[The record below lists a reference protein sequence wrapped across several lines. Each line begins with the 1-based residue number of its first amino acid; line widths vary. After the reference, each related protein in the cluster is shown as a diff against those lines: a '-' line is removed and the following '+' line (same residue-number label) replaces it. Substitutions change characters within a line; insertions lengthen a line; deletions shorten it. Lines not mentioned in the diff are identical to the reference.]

1 MDNVGFFQKL
11 RYKFDN
17 LMSKGTGI
25 LLLSLA
31 IATAGMIALISLIVW
46 FTQSGPTSSFPELL
60 WMGLMRAIDSGTV
73 SGDTGSVFYVF
84 LMFVTTLGGIF
95 ILSILIGI
103 LTTGIEA
110 KLDSLRKG
118 RSRVI
123 EKDQTIILGWSEQI
137 FTIIEELIE
146 ANSNRKH
153 ACIVIMGNQDKSEMD
168 DEIRERITDTKT
180 TRIVTRQGNPI
191 DIDDLEI
198 VSLNTSRSII
208 IIPEDDTKVIKT
220 ILAITNNPKRRSE
233 PYNIVTVLRDP
244 QNIQIAQIA
253 GSNQAEIILSDM
265 LISRIIAQT
274 CRQPGLS
281 TVYTELLDF
290 DGDEIYFSDCPE
302 AIGKTFSEA
311 LFLFEKS
318 TVIGI
323 QSQGKTYL
331 NPPMKTVLQDGDQ
344 IIAISE
350 DDDTIVI
357 RPDRTVTFDAGA
369 IVQSVSAE
377 PDRPEK
383 TLILGWNENAPLII
397 HEIDNYVPGDS
408 LLTVVSDCIGK
419 EAFEAT
425 IGLLKNQKT
434 EMLQGDPKD
443 RSILDELM
451 VRNYDH
457 VILLCNTC
465 DDSSPQDVQESDA
478 NTLVV
483 LLQLR
488 DISEKLGTRFSVV
501 SEMMDFRNK
510 KLAEVTKVNDFIVSE
525 KLVSLMLTQIS
536 ENKMLSTVFDDLFD
550 ADGSELYIKNA
561 TKYVVA
567 NKPVNFY
574 TLVEAARRKNEV
586 VIGYIIAAEQLDAQK
601 NYGIYINPEKSLS
614 VTLTDQDGLIVIAE
628 D

>member
-1 MDNVGFFQKL
+1 MDEVGFLEKL

-31 IATAGMIALISLIVW
+31 SATAIMIAVISLIVW
-46 FTQSGPTSSFPELL
+46 ITQSGPTSSFSELL

-73 SGDTGSVFYVF
+73 SGDTGSAGYIF

-103 LTTGIEA
+103 LTTGIES

-123 EKDQTIILGWSEQI
+123 EKNQTIILGWSEQI

-146 ANSNRKH
+146 ANSNSKH
-153 ACIVIMGNQDKSEMD
+153 ACIVIMGNHDKSEMD
-168 DEIRERITDTKT
+168 DAIRERITDMKT

-208 IIPEDDTKVIKT
+208 IIPEDDTRVIKT
-220 ILAITNNPKRRSE
+220 ILAITNNPNKRSE

-244 QNIQIAQIA
+244 ENVQVAQIA
-253 GSNQAEIILSDM
+253 GNNQAEIILSDT

-290 DGDEIYFSDCPE
+290 GGDEIYFSDCPE
-302 AIGKTFSEA
+302 SIGKSFGEV

-331 NPPMKTVLQDGDQ
+331 NPPMDTVLQSGDQ

-350 DDDTIVI
+350 DDDTII
-357 RPDRTVTFDAGA
+357 AKPDQQYHIDPAA
-369 IVQSVSAE
+369 ILDTTKTE
-377 PDRPEK
+377 LDRPEK
-383 TLILGWNENAPLII
+383 TLILGWNDNAHLII
-397 HEIDNYVPGDS
+397 REIDNYVPQS
-408 LLTVVSDCIGK
+408 SILTVVSDCVEDEDFQAALSQVVNQKI
-419 EAFEAT
+419 E
-425 IGLLKNQKT
+425 LLK
-434 EMLQGDPKD
+434 GDPKD
-443 RSILDELM
+443 RSILDDLM
-451 VRNYDH
+451 VKNYDH
-457 VILLCNTC
+457 VIILSNNSEL
-465 DDSSPQDVQESDA
+465 DVQESDA

-488 DISEKLGTRFSVV
+488 DISEKLNCRFSVV

-525 KLVSLMLTQIS
+525 KLISLMLTQVS
-536 ENKMLSTVFDDLFD
+536 ENKMINTVFEDLFD
-550 ADGSELYIKNA
+550 ADGSELYIKKA
-561 TKYVVA
+561 SKYV
-567 NKPVNFY
+567 KPGLEVNYY
-574 TLVEAARRKNEV
+574 TLVEAAKRKNEI
-586 VIGYIIAAEQLDAQK
+586 VIGYVIAAEQKDAQK
-601 NYGIYINPEKSLS
+601 DYGIYINPAKSTVVSLGEK
-614 VTLTDQDGLIVIAE
+614 DGLIVIAE

>member
-1 MDNVGFFQKL
+1 MDEVGFLEKL

-31 IATAGMIALISLIVW
+31 SATAIMIAVISLIVW
-46 FTQSGPTSSFPELL
+46 ITQSGPTSSFTELL

-73 SGDTGSVFYVF
+73 SGDTGSAGYIF

-103 LTTGIEA
+103 LTTGIES

-123 EKDQTIILGWSEQI
+123 EKNQTIILGWSEQI
-137 FTIIEELIE
+137 FTIIEELIK
-146 ANSNRKH
+146 ANSNSKH
-153 ACIVIMGNQDKSEMD
+153 ACIVIMGNHDKSEMD
-168 DEIRERITDTKT
+168 DAIRERITDMKT

-208 IIPEDDTKVIKT
+208 IIPEDDTRVIKT
-220 ILAITNNPKRRSE
+220 ILAITNNPNKRSE

-244 QNIQIAQIA
+244 ENVQVAQIA
-253 GSNQAEIILSDM
+253 GNNQAEIILSDT

-290 DGDEIYFSDCPE
+290 GGDEIYFSDCPE
-302 AIGKTFSEA
+302 SIGKSFGEV

-331 NPPMKTVLQDGDQ
+331 NPPMDTVLQSGDQ

-350 DDDTIVI
+350 DDDTII
-357 RPDRTVTFDAGA
+357 AKPDQQYHIDPAA
-369 IVQSVSAE
+369 ILDTTKTE
-377 PDRPEK
+377 LDRPEK
-383 TLILGWNENAPLII
+383 TLILGWNDNAHLII
-397 HEIDNYVPGDS
+397 REIDNYVPQS
-408 LLTVVSDCIGK
+408 SILTVVSDCVEDEDFQAALSQVVNQKI
-419 EAFEAT
+419 E
-425 IGLLKNQKT
+425 LLK
-434 EMLQGDPKD
+434 GDPKD

-451 VRNYDH
+451 VKNYDH
-457 VILLCNTC
+457 VIILSNNSEL
-465 DDSSPQDVQESDA
+465 DVQESDA

-488 DISEKLGTRFSVV
+488 DISEKLNCRFSVV

-525 KLVSLMLTQIS
+525 KLISLMLTQVS
-536 ENKMLSTVFDDLFD
+536 ENKMINTVFEDLFD
-550 ADGSELYIKNA
+550 ADGSELYIKKA
-561 TKYVVA
+561 SKYV
-567 NKPVNFY
+567 KPGLEVKYY
-574 TLVEAARRKNEV
+574 TLVEAAKRKNEI
-586 VIGYIIAAEQLDAQK
+586 VIGYVIAAEQKDAQK
-601 NYGIYINPEKSLS
+601 DYGIYINPAKSTVVSLGEK
-614 VTLTDQDGLIVIAE
+614 DGLIVIAE

>member
-1 MDNVGFFQKL
+1 MDEVGFLEKI

-31 IATAGMIALISLIVW
+31 SATAIMIAVISLIVW
-46 FTQSGPTSSFPELL
+46 ITQSGPTSSFTELL

-73 SGDTGSVFYVF
+73 SGDTGSIGYIF

-153 ACIVIMGNQDKSEMD
+153 ACIVIMGNHDKSEMD
-168 DEIRERITDTKT
+168 DAIRERITDMKT

-208 IIPEDDTKVIKT
+208 IIPEDDTRVIKT
-220 ILAITNNPKRRSE
+220 ILAITNNPNKRSE

-244 QNIQIAQIA
+244 ENVQVAHIA
-253 GSNQAEIILSDM
+253 GNSQAEIILSDT

-290 DGDEIYFSDCPE
+290 GGDEIYFSDCPE
-302 AIGKTFSEA
+302 AIGKTFGEV
-311 LFLFEKS
+311 LFWFEKS

-331 NPPMKTVLQDGDQ
+331 NPSMETILQPGDR

-350 DDDTIVI
+350 DDDTIVVKT
-357 RPDRTVTFDAGA
+357 DRQDRIDTEVILQA
-369 IVQSVSAE
+369 AE
-377 PDRPEK
+377 TELDSPEK
-383 TLILGWNENAPLII
+383 TLILGWNDNAHLII
-397 HEIDNYVPGDS
+397 HEIDNYVPQES
-408 LLTVVSDCIGK
+408 ILTVVSDCVEDEDFQMALSQVANQKI
-419 EAFEAT
+419 E
-425 IGLLKNQKT
+425 LLK
-434 EMLQGDPKD
+434 GDPKD
-443 RSILDELM
+443 RSILDKLM
-451 VRNYDH
+451 VKNYDH
-457 VILLCNTC
+457 VIILSNNSAL
-465 DDSSPQDVQESDA
+465 DVQESDA

-488 DISEKLGTRFSVV
+488 DISEKLNCRFSVV

-525 KLVSLMLTQIS
+525 KLISLMLTQVS
-536 ENKMLSTVFDDLFD
+536 ENKMINTVFEDLFD
-550 ADGSELYIKNA
+550 ADGSELYIKKA
-561 TKYVVA
+561 SRYI
-567 NKPVNFY
+567 KPGSTVNYY
-574 TLVEAARRKNEV
+574 TLVEAAKRRGEI
-586 VIGYIIAAEQLDAQK
+586 VIGYVIAAEQKDAQK
-601 NYGIYINPEKSLS
+601 DYGIYINPVKSTLVSLGEK
-614 VTLTDQDGLIVIAE
+614 DGLIVIAE

>member
-1 MDNVGFFQKL
+1 MEKVGFLEKL
-11 RYKFDN
+11 RYRFDN

-31 IATAGMIALISLIVW
+31 SATAIMIAVISLIVW
-46 FTQSGPTSSFPELL
+46 ITKSGPTASFTELL

-73 SGDTGSVFYVF
+73 SGDTGSVGYIF

-103 LTTGIEA
+103 LTTGIES

-146 ANSNRKH
+146 ANSSRKH
-153 ACIVIMGNQDKSEMD
+153 ACIVIMGNHDKSEMD
-168 DEIRERITDTKT
+168 DAIRERISDMKT

-191 DIDDLEI
+191 DIDDLTI

-208 IIPEDDTKVIKT
+208 ILPEDDTRVIKT
-220 ILAITNNPKRRSE
+220 ILAITNNPNKRSE
-233 PYNIVTVLRDP
+233 PYNIVTVLKNP
-244 QNIQIAQIA
+244 ENIQLARIA
-253 GSNQAEIILSDM
+253 GNNQAEIILSDT

-290 DGDEIYFSDCPE
+290 DGDEIYFCDCHQ
-302 AIGKTFSEA
+302 AIGKTFGEV
-311 LFLFEKS
+311 LFMFEKS

-323 QSQGKTYL
+323 ESHGKTYL
-331 NPPMKTVLQDGDQ
+331 NPPMDTVLQAGDVV
-344 IIAISE
+344 IAISE
-350 DDDTIVI
+350 DDDTIVAETDHQYSI
-357 RPDRTVTFDAGA
+357 DAGA
-369 IVQSVSAE
+369 IIQTLVTT

-383 TLILGWNENAPLII
+383 TLILGWNDNAHLII
-397 HEIDNYVPGDS
+397 QEIDNYVAQES
-408 LLTVVSDCIGK
+408 ILTVVSDCVEEEDFQTALSQVINQRI
-419 EAFEAT
+419 E
-425 IGLLKNQKT
+425 LLK
-434 EMLQGDPKD
+434 GDPKD
-443 RSILDELM
+443 RRILDELM
-451 VRNYDH
+451 VKNYDH
-457 VILLCNTC
+457 VIILSNNSEL
-465 DDSSPQDVQESDA
+465 DVQESDA

-488 DISEKLGTRFSVV
+488 DISERLNCRFSVV

-525 KLVSLMLTQIS
+525 KLISLMLTQVS
-536 ENKMLSTVFDDLFD
+536 ENKMINMVFEDLFD
-550 ADGSELYIKNA
+550 AAGSELYIKKA
-561 TKYVVA
+561 AKYIITGTA
-567 NKPVNFY
+567 VNYY
-574 TLVEAARRKNEV
+574 TLVEAAKRKNEI
-586 VIGYIIAAEQLDAQK
+586 VIGYVIAEEQKDAQK
-601 NYGIYINPEKSLS
+601 NYGIYINPAKSTVVSLA
-614 VTLTDQDGLIVIAE
+614 DQDSVIVIAE

>member
-1 MDNVGFFQKL
+1 MDEVGFLEKL

-31 IATAGMIALISLIVW
+31 SATAIMIAVISLIVW
-46 FTQSGPTSSFPELL
+46 ITQSGPTSSFTELL

-73 SGDTGSVFYVF
+73 SGDTGSAGYIF

-123 EKDQTIILGWSEQI
+123 ERDQTIILGWSEQI

-153 ACIVIMGNQDKSEMD
+153 ACIVVMGNHDKSEMD
-168 DEIRERITDTKT
+168 DAIRERITDLKT

-208 IIPEDDTKVIKT
+208 IMPEDDTRVIKT
-220 ILAITNNPKRRSE
+220 ILAITNNPNKRNE

-244 QNIQIAQIA
+244 ENVQVAQIA
-253 GSNQAEIILSDM
+253 GNNQAEIILSDT

-290 DGDEIYFSDCPE
+290 GGDEIYFSNCE
-302 AIGKTFSEA
+302 ETIGKAFGET
-311 LFLFEKS
+311 LFMFEKS

-331 NPPMKTVLQDGDQ
+331 NPPMDTVLKPGDQ

-350 DDDTIVI
+350 DDDTIKVSLEQQYSI
-357 RPDRTVTFDAGA
+357 ETDA
-369 IVQSVSAE
+369 ILQNPSFE
-377 PDRPEK
+377 PDSPEK
-383 TLILGWNENAPLII
+383 TLILGWNDNAHLII
-397 HEIDNYVPGDS
+397 QEIDNYVPQGS
-408 LLTVVSDCIGK
+408 ILTVVSDCVETEDFQMALSRVVNQNI
-419 EAFEAT
+419 E
-425 IGLLKNQKT
+425 LLK
-434 EMLQGDPKD
+434 GDPKD
-443 RSILDELM
+443 RGILDELM
-451 VRNYDH
+451 VKNYDH
-457 VILLCNTC
+457 VIILSNNSKL
-465 DDSSPQDVQESDA
+465 DVQESDA

-488 DISEKLGTRFSVV
+488 DISEKMNCRFSVV
-501 SEMMDFRNK
+501 SEMLDFRNK
-510 KLAEVTKVNDFIVSE
+510 KLAEVTRVNDFIVSE
-525 KLVSLMLTQIS
+525 KLISLMLTQVS
-536 ENKMLSTVFDDLFD
+536 ENRMINTVFEDLFD
-550 ADGSELYIKNA
+550 ADGSELYIKKA
-561 TKYVVA
+561 SKYLQPGKTVH
-567 NKPVNFY
+567 Y
-574 TLVEAARRKNEV
+574 YSLVEAAKRKNEI
-586 VIGYIIAAEQLDAQK
+586 VIGYVIAEEQKDAKK
-601 NYGIYINPEKSLS
+601 NYGIYINPSKSTMVSLGEK
-614 VTLTDQDGLIVIAE
+614 DGLIVIAE

>member
-1 MDNVGFFQKL
+1 MDEVGFLEKL

-31 IATAGMIALISLIVW
+31 SATAIMIAVISLIVW
-46 FTQSGPTSSFPELL
+46 ITQSGPTSSFTELL

-73 SGDTGSVFYVF
+73 SGDTGSIGYIF

-153 ACIVIMGNQDKSEMD
+153 ACIVIMGNHDKSEMD
-168 DEIRERITDTKT
+168 DAIRERITDMKT

-208 IIPEDDTKVIKT
+208 IIPEDDTRVIKT
-220 ILAITNNPKRRSE
+220 ILAITNNPNKRSE

-244 QNIQIAQIA
+244 ENVQVAHIA
-253 GSNQAEIILSDM
+253 GNSQAEIILSDT

-290 DGDEIYFSDCPE
+290 GGDEIYFSDCPE
-302 AIGKTFSEA
+302 AIGKTFGEV
-311 LFLFEKS
+311 LFWFEKS

-331 NPPMKTVLQDGDQ
+331 NPSMETILQPGDR

-350 DDDTIVI
+350 DDDTIVANT
-357 RPDRTVTFDAGA
+357 DRQDRIDTEVILQAAVTELD
-369 IVQSVSAE
+369 S
-377 PDRPEK
+377 PER
-383 TLILGWNENAPLII
+383 TLILGWNDNAHLII
-397 HEIDNYVPGDS
+397 HEIDNYVPQES
-408 LLTVVSDCIGK
+408 ILTVVSDCVEDEDFQMALSQVANQKI
-419 EAFEAT
+419 E
-425 IGLLKNQKT
+425 LLK
-434 EMLQGDPKD
+434 GDPKD
-443 RSILDELM
+443 RSILDKLM
-451 VRNYDH
+451 VKNYDH
-457 VILLCNTC
+457 VIILSNNSAL
-465 DDSSPQDVQESDA
+465 DVQESDA

-488 DISEKLGTRFSVV
+488 DISEKLNCRFSVV

-525 KLVSLMLTQIS
+525 KLISLMLTQVS
-536 ENKMLSTVFDDLFD
+536 ENKMINTVFEDLFD
-550 ADGSELYIKNA
+550 ADGSELYIKKA
-561 TKYVVA
+561 SKYI
-567 NKPVNFY
+567 KPGSTVNYY
-574 TLVEAARRKNEV
+574 TLVEAAKRKGEI
-586 VIGYIIAAEQLDAQK
+586 VIGYVIAAEQKNAQK
-601 NYGIYINPEKSLS
+601 DYGIYINPVKSTVVSLGEK
-614 VTLTDQDGLIVIAE
+614 DGLIVIAE

>member
-1 MDNVGFFQKL
+1 MDEVGFLEKL

-31 IATAGMIALISLIVW
+31 SATAIMIAVISLIVW
-46 FTQSGPTSSFPELL
+46 ITQSGPTSSFTELL

-73 SGDTGSVFYVF
+73 SGDTGSAGYIF

-110 KLDSLRKG
+110 KLESLRKG

-153 ACIVIMGNQDKSEMD
+153 ACIVVMGNHDKSEMD
-168 DEIRERITDTKT
+168 DAIRERITDLKT

-208 IIPEDDTKVIKT
+208 IIPEDDTRVIKT
-220 ILAITNNPKRRSE
+220 ILAITNNPNKRSE

-244 QNIQIAQIA
+244 ENVQVAQIA
-253 GSNQAEIILSDM
+253 GNNQAEIILSDT

-290 DGDEIYFSDCPE
+290 GGDEIYFSDCAE
-302 AIGKTFSEA
+302 IIGKTFGET

-331 NPPMKTVLQDGDQ
+331 NPPMDTVLKPGDQ

-350 DDDTIVI
+350 DDDTIRVKSDQQSFVDVEAI
-357 RPDRTVTFDAGA
+357 RQNASS
-369 IVQSVSAE
+369 Q

-383 TLILGWNENAPLII
+383 TLILGWNDNAHLII
-397 HEIDNYVPGDS
+397 QEIDNYVPQGS
-408 LLTVVSDCIGK
+408 LLTVVSDCVEDEEFQIALSQVVNQQI
-419 EAFEAT
+419 E
-425 IGLLKNQKT
+425 LLK
-434 EMLQGDPKD
+434 GDPKD
-443 RSILDELM
+443 RRILDELM
-451 VRNYDH
+451 VKNYDH
-457 VILLCNTC
+457 VIILSNNSEL
-465 DDSSPQDVQESDA
+465 DVQESDA

-488 DISEKLGTRFSVV
+488 DISEKLNCRFSVV
-501 SEMMDFRNK
+501 SEMLDFRNK
-510 KLAEVTKVNDFIVSE
+510 KLAEVTRVNDFIVSE
-525 KLVSLMLTQIS
+525 KLISLMLTQVS
-536 ENKMLSTVFDDLFD
+536 ENRMINTVFEDLFD
-550 ADGSELYIKNA
+550 ADGSELYIKKA
-561 TKYVVA
+561 SKYIQPDKA
-567 NKPVNFY
+567 VNYY
-574 TLVEAARRKNEV
+574 TLVEAAKRKNEI
-586 VIGYIIAAEQLDAQK
+586 VIGYVIAAEQKDAK
-601 NYGIYINPEKSLS
+601 KDYGIYLNPSKATMVSLGEM
-614 VTLTDQDGLIVIAE
+614 DGLIVIAE

>member
-1 MDNVGFFQKL
+1 MDEVGFLEKL

-31 IATAGMIALISLIVW
+31 SATAIMIAVISLIVW
-46 FTQSGPTSSFPELL
+46 ITQSGPTSSFTELL

-73 SGDTGSVFYVF
+73 SGDTGSAGYIF

-103 LTTGIEA
+103 LTTGIES

-123 EKDQTIILGWSEQI
+123 EKNQTIILGWSEQI

-146 ANSNRKH
+146 ANSNSKH
-153 ACIVIMGNQDKSEMD
+153 ACIVIMGNHDKSEMD
-168 DEIRERITDTKT
+168 DAIRERITDMKT

-208 IIPEDDTKVIKT
+208 IIPEDDTRVIKT
-220 ILAITNNPKRRSE
+220 ILAITNNPNKRSE

-244 QNIQIAQIA
+244 ENVQVAQIA
-253 GSNQAEIILSDM
+253 GNNQAEIILSDT

-290 DGDEIYFSDCPE
+290 GGDEIYFSDCPE
-302 AIGKTFSEA
+302 SIGKSFGEV

-331 NPPMKTVLQDGDQ
+331 NPPMDTVLQSGDQ

-350 DDDTIVI
+350 DDDTII
-357 RPDRTVTFDAGA
+357 AKPDQQYHIDPAA
-369 IVQSVSAE
+369 ILDTTKTE
-377 PDRPEK
+377 LDRPEK
-383 TLILGWNENAPLII
+383 TLILGWNDNAHLII
-397 HEIDNYVPGDS
+397 REIDNYVPQS
-408 LLTVVSDCIGK
+408 SILTVVSDCVEDEDFQAALSQVVNQKI
-419 EAFEAT
+419 E
-425 IGLLKNQKT
+425 LLK
-434 EMLQGDPKD
+434 GDPKD
-443 RSILDELM
+443 RSILDDLM
-451 VRNYDH
+451 VKNYDH
-457 VILLCNTC
+457 VIILSNNSEL
-465 DDSSPQDVQESDA
+465 DVQESDA

-488 DISEKLGTRFSVV
+488 DISEKLNCRFSVV

-525 KLVSLMLTQIS
+525 KLISLMLTQVS
-536 ENKMLSTVFDDLFD
+536 ENKMINTVFEDLFD
-550 ADGSELYIKNA
+550 ADGSELYIKKA
-561 TKYVVA
+561 SKYV
-567 NKPVNFY
+567 KPGLAVNYY
-574 TLVEAARRKNEV
+574 TLVEAAKRKNEI
-586 VIGYIIAAEQLDAQK
+586 VIGYVIAAEQKDAQK
-601 NYGIYINPEKSLS
+601 DYGIYINPAKSTVVSLGEK
-614 VTLTDQDGLIVIAE
+614 DGLIVIAE

>member
-1 MDNVGFFQKL
+1 MDEVGFLEKL

-31 IATAGMIALISLIVW
+31 SATAIMIAVISLIVLI
-46 FTQSGPTSSFPELL
+46 TQSGPTSSFTELL

-73 SGDTGSVFYVF
+73 SGDTGSAGYIF

-146 ANSNRKH
+146 ANCNRKH
-153 ACIVIMGNQDKSEMD
+153 ACIVIMGNHDKSEMD
-168 DEIRERITDTKT
+168 DAIRERITDMKT

-208 IIPEDDTKVIKT
+208 IIPEDDTRVIKT
-220 ILAITNNPKRRSE
+220 ILAITNNPNKRSE

-244 QNIQIAQIA
+244 ENVQVAQIA
-253 GSNQAEIILSDM
+253 GNNQAEIILSDT

-290 DGDEIYFSDCPE
+290 GGDEIYFDDCPE
-302 AIGKTFSEA
+302 AIGKTFGEV

-331 NPPMKTVLQDGDQ
+331 NPPMETILQPGDR
-344 IIAISE
+344 IIAVSE
-350 DDDTIVI
+350 DDDTIVANT
-357 RPDRTVTFDAGA
+357 DRQHSVDAEA
-369 IVQSVSAE
+369 ILQTSAPE
-377 PDRPEK
+377 SESPEK
-383 TLILGWNENAPLII
+383 TLILGWNDNAHLII
-397 HEIDNYVPGDS
+397 QEIDNYVPQDS
-408 LLTVVSDCIGK
+408 ILTVVSDCVEEEDFQTALSQVINQK
-419 EAFEAT
+419 IE
-425 IGLLKNQKT
+425 LLK
-434 EMLQGDPKD
+434 GDPKD

-451 VRNYDH
+451 VKNYDH
-457 VILLCNTC
+457 VIILSNN
-465 DDSSPQDVQESDA
+465 SSLDVQESDA

-488 DISEKLGTRFSVV
+488 DISEKLNCRFSVV

-525 KLVSLMLTQIS
+525 KLISLMLTQVS
-536 ENKMLSTVFDDLFD
+536 ENKMINTVFEDLFD
-550 ADGSELYIKNA
+550 ADGSELYIKKA
-561 TKYVVA
+561 SKYI
-567 NKPVNFY
+567 KSGSTVNYY
-574 TLVEAARRKNEV
+574 TLVEAARRKNEI
-586 VIGYIIAAEQLDAQK
+586 VIGYVIAAEQKEAQK
-601 NYGIYINPEKSLS
+601 DYGIYINPDKSTLVSLGEK
-614 VTLTDQDGLIVIAE
+614 DGLIVIAE

>member
-1 MDNVGFFQKL
+1 MNEVGFFEKL

-31 IATAGMIALISLIVW
+31 SATAIMIAVISLIVW
-46 FTQSGPTSSFPELL
+46 ITQSGPTSSFTELL

-73 SGDTGSVFYVF
+73 SGDTGSVGYIF

-103 LTTGIEA
+103 LTTGIES

-123 EKDQTIILGWSEQI
+123 ENDQTIILGWSEQI

-153 ACIVIMGNQDKSEMD
+153 ACIVIMGNHDKSEMD
-168 DEIRERITDTKT
+168 DAIRERITDSKT
-180 TRIVTRQGNPI
+180 TRIVTHQGNPI

-208 IIPEDDTKVIKT
+208 IIPEDDTRVIKT
-220 ILAITNNPKRRSE
+220 ILAITNNPNKRSE

-244 QNIQIAQIA
+244 ENVQVANIA
-253 GSNQAEIILSDM
+253 GNNQAEIILSDT

-290 DGDEIYFSDCPE
+290 GGDEIYFKNCPE
-302 AIGKTFSEA
+302 TIGKTFAES
-311 LFLFEKS
+311 LFIFEKS

-323 QSQGKTYL
+323 KSQGKTYL
-331 NPPMKTVLQDGDQ
+331 NPPMDTVLKQEDC

-350 DDDTIVI
+350 DDDTIIANADCQFEV
-357 RPDRTVTFDAGA
+357 DTAA
-369 IVQSVSAE
+369 IIQTPPEDSAA
-377 PDRPEK
+377 PEK
-383 TLILGWNENAPLII
+383 TLILGWNDNAHLII
-397 HEIDNYVPGDS
+397 HEIDNYVPQS
-408 LLTVVSDCIGK
+408 SQLTVVSDCIEDDVFRSTLNQVVNQK
-419 EAFEAT
+419 IE
-425 IGLLKNQKT
+425 LLK
-434 EMLQGDPKD
+434 GDPKD

-451 VRNYDH
+451 VKNYDH
-457 VILLCNTC
+457 VIILSNNSEL
-465 DDSSPQDVQESDA
+465 DVQESDA

-488 DISEKLGTRFSVV
+488 DILEKLNCRFSVV

-525 KLVSLMLTQIS
+525 KLISLMLTQVS
-536 ENKMLSTVFDDLFD
+536 ENKMINTVFEDLFD
-550 ADGSELYIKNA
+550 ADGSELYIKKA
-561 TKYVVA
+561 AKYVVPDKTI
-567 NKPVNFY
+567 NYY
-574 TLVEAARRKNEV
+574 TLVEAAKRKNEL
-586 VIGYIIAAEQLDAQK
+586 VIGYVIASEQKDAQK
-601 NYGIYINPEKSLS
+601 NYGIYINPSKTTT
-614 VTLTDQDGLIVIAE
+614 VTLGEKDGLIVIAE

>member
-1 MDNVGFFQKL
+1 MDEVGLLEKL

-31 IATAGMIALISLIVW
+31 SATAIMIAVISLIVW
-46 FTQSGPTSSFPELL
+46 ITQSGPTSSFTELL

-73 SGDTGSVFYVF
+73 SGDTGSIGYIF
-84 LMFVTTLGGIF
+84 LMFITTLGGIF

-153 ACIVIMGNQDKSEMD
+153 ACIVIMGNHDKSEMD
-168 DEIRERITDTKT
+168 DAIRERITDMKT

-208 IIPEDDTKVIKT
+208 IIPEDDIRVIKT
-220 ILAITNNPKRRSE
+220 ILAITNNPNKRSE

-244 QNIQIAQIA
+244 ENIQVAQIA
-253 GSNQAEIILSDM
+253 GNNQAEIILSDT

-290 DGDEIYFSDCPE
+290 SGDEIYFSDCPE
-302 AIGKTFSEA
+302 VIGKTFGEV
-311 LFLFEKS
+311 LFMFEKS

-323 QSQGKTYL
+323 LSQEKTYL
-331 NPPMKTVLQDGDQ
+331 NPPMETILQLGDQ

-350 DDDTIVI
+350 DDDTIVVK
-357 RPDRTVTFDAGA
+357 PDQQHRVEEEA
-369 IVQSVSAE
+369 IIKASVAE
-377 PDRPEK
+377 ADRPEK
-383 TLILGWNENAPLII
+383 TLILGWNDNAHLII
-397 HEIDNYVPGDS
+397 QEIDNYVS
-408 LLTVVSDCIGK
+408 QVSILTVVSDCV
-419 EAFEAT
+419 EDEDFQMALSQVVNQT
-425 IGLLKNQKT
+425 IELLK
-434 EMLQGDPKD
+434 GDPKD
-443 RSILDELM
+443 RSILDDLM
-451 VRNYDH
+451 VKNYDH
-457 VILLCNTC
+457 VIILSNNSAL
-465 DDSSPQDVQESDA
+465 DVQESDA

-488 DISEKLGTRFSVV
+488 DISEKLNCRFSVV

-525 KLVSLMLTQIS
+525 KLISLMLTQVS
-536 ENKMLSTVFDDLFD
+536 ENKLINTVFEDLFD
-550 ADGSELYIKNA
+550 ADGSEIYIKNA
-561 TKYVVA
+561 PKYIKPGVA
-567 NKPVNFY
+567 VNYY
-574 TLVEAARRKNEV
+574 TLIEAAKRKNEIA
-586 VIGYIIAAEQLDAQK
+586 IGYVIAAEQKDAQK
-601 NYGIYINPEKSLS
+601 DYGIYINPDKATVVSLGEK
-614 VTLTDQDGLIVIAE
+614 DGLIVIAE

>member
-1 MDNVGFFQKL
+1 MDEVGFLEKL

-31 IATAGMIALISLIVW
+31 SATAIMIAIISLIVW
-46 FTQSGPTSSFPELL
+46 ITQSGPTSSFTELL

-73 SGDTGSVFYVF
+73 SGDTGSVGYIF

-103 LTTGIEA
+103 LTTGIES

-153 ACIVIMGNQDKSEMD
+153 ACIVIMGNHDKSEMD
-168 DEIRERITDTKT
+168 DAIRERISDMKT

-208 IIPEDDTKVIKT
+208 IIPEDDTRVIKT
-220 ILAITNNPKRRSE
+220 ILAITNNPNKRSQ

-244 QNIQIAQIA
+244 ANVQVAQIA
-253 GSNQAEIILSDM
+253 GNNQAEIILSDT

-290 DGDEIYFSDCPE
+290 GGDEIYFSACPE
-302 AIGKTFSEA
+302 TIGKTFGEA

-331 NPPMKTVLQDGDQ
+331 NPPMATILQPGDQ

-350 DDDTIVI
+350 DDDTIVAKS
-357 RPDRTVTFDAGA
+357 DRQDRIDAGA
-369 IVQSVSAE
+369 ILQISAAE
-377 PDRPEK
+377 SESPEK
-383 TLILGWNENAPLII
+383 TLILGWNDNAHLII
-397 HEIDNYVPGDS
+397 QEIDNYVPQDS
-408 LLTVVSDCIGK
+408 ILTVVSDCVED
-419 EAFEAT
+419 EAFQTALSQVINQKIE
-425 IGLLKNQKT
+425 LLK
-434 EMLQGDPKD
+434 GDPKD

-451 VRNYDH
+451 VKNYDH
-457 VILLCNTC
+457 VIILSNNSEL
-465 DDSSPQDVQESDA
+465 DVQESDA

-488 DISEKLGTRFSVV
+488 DISEKLNCRFSVV

-525 KLVSLMLTQIS
+525 KLISLMLTQVS
-536 ENKMLSTVFDDLFD
+536 ENKMINMVFEDLFD
-550 ADGSELYIKNA
+550 ADGSELYIKEA
-561 TKYVVA
+561 PKYI
-567 NKPVNFY
+567 KPGSAVNYY
-574 TLVEAARRKNEV
+574 TLVEAAKRKNEI
-586 VIGYIIAAEQLDAQK
+586 VIGYVIAAEQKDAQK
-601 NYGIYINPEKSLS
+601 NYGIYINPDKSTVVSLGEK
-614 VTLTDQDGLIVIAE
+614 DGLIVIAE

>member
-1 MDNVGFFQKL
+1 MDEVGFLEKL

-31 IATAGMIALISLIVW
+31 SATAIMIAVISLIVW
-46 FTQSGPTSSFPELL
+46 ITQSGPTSSFTELL

-73 SGDTGSVFYVF
+73 SGDTGSIGYIF

-153 ACIVIMGNQDKSEMD
+153 ACIVIMGNHDKSEMD
-168 DEIRERITDTKT
+168 DAIRERITDMKT

-208 IIPEDDTKVIKT
+208 IIPEDDTRVIKT
-220 ILAITNNPKRRSE
+220 ILAITNNPNKRSE

-244 QNIQIAQIA
+244 ENVQVAHIA
-253 GSNQAEIILSDM
+253 GNNQAEIILSDT

-290 DGDEIYFSDCPE
+290 GGDEIYFSDCPE
-302 AIGKTFSEA
+302 VIGRTFGEV
-311 LFLFEKS
+311 LFWFEKS

-331 NPPMKTVLQDGDQ
+331 NPSMETILQPGDR

-350 DDDTIVI
+350 DDDTIVVKT
-357 RPDRTVTFDAGA
+357 DRQDRIDTEVILQA
-369 IVQSVSAE
+369 AE
-377 PDRPEK
+377 TELDSPEK
-383 TLILGWNENAPLII
+383 TLILGWNDNAHLII
-397 HEIDNYVPGDS
+397 HEIDNYVPQES
-408 LLTVVSDCIGK
+408 ILTVVSDCVEDEDFQMALSQVANQKI
-419 EAFEAT
+419 E
-425 IGLLKNQKT
+425 LLK
-434 EMLQGDPKD
+434 GDPKD
-443 RSILDELM
+443 RSILDKLM
-451 VRNYDH
+451 VKNYDH
-457 VILLCNTC
+457 VIILSNNSAL
-465 DDSSPQDVQESDA
+465 DVQESDA

-488 DISEKLGTRFSVV
+488 DISEKLNCRFSVV

-525 KLVSLMLTQIS
+525 KLISLMLTQVS
-536 ENKMLSTVFDDLFD
+536 ENKMINTVFEDLFD
-550 ADGSELYIKNA
+550 ADGSELYIKKA
-561 TKYVVA
+561 SRYI
-567 NKPVNFY
+567 KPGSTVNYY
-574 TLVEAARRKNEV
+574 TLVEAAKRRGEI
-586 VIGYIIAAEQLDAQK
+586 VIGYVIAAEQKDAQK
-601 NYGIYINPEKSLS
+601 DYGIYINPVKSTLVSLGEK
-614 VTLTDQDGLIVIAE
+614 DGLIVIAE

>member
-1 MDNVGFFQKL
+1 MDEVGFLEKL

-31 IATAGMIALISLIVW
+31 SATAIMIAVISLIVW
-46 FTQSGPTSSFPELL
+46 ITQSGPTSSFTELL

-73 SGDTGSVFYVF
+73 SGDTGSAGYIF

-103 LTTGIEA
+103 LTTGIES

-123 EKDQTIILGWSEQI
+123 EKNQTIILGWSEQI

-146 ANSNRKH
+146 ANSNSKH
-153 ACIVIMGNQDKSEMD
+153 ACIVIMGNHDKSEMD
-168 DEIRERITDTKT
+168 DAIRERITDMKT

-208 IIPEDDTKVIKT
+208 IIPEDDTRVIKT
-220 ILAITNNPKRRSE
+220 ILAITNNPNKRSE

-244 QNIQIAQIA
+244 ENVQVAQIA
-253 GSNQAEIILSDM
+253 GNNQAEIILSDT

-290 DGDEIYFSDCPE
+290 GGDEIYFSDCPE
-302 AIGKTFSEA
+302 SIGKSFGEV

-331 NPPMKTVLQDGDQ
+331 NPPMDTVLQSGDQ

-350 DDDTIVI
+350 DDDTII
-357 RPDRTVTFDAGA
+357 AKPDQQYHIDPAA
-369 IVQSVSAE
+369 ILDTTKTE
-377 PDRPEK
+377 LDRPEK
-383 TLILGWNENAPLII
+383 TLILGWNDNAHLII
-397 HEIDNYVPGDS
+397 QEIDNYVPQNS
-408 LLTVVSDCIGK
+408 ILTVVSDCVEDEDFQTALSQVINQQI
-419 EAFEAT
+419 E
-425 IGLLKNQKT
+425 LLK
-434 EMLQGDPKD
+434 GDPKD
-443 RSILDELM
+443 RSILDDLM
-451 VRNYDH
+451 VKNYDH
-457 VILLCNTC
+457 VIILSNNSEL
-465 DDSSPQDVQESDA
+465 DVQESDA

-488 DISEKLGTRFSVV
+488 DISEKLNCRFSVV

-525 KLVSLMLTQIS
+525 KLISLMLTQVS
-536 ENKMLSTVFDDLFD
+536 ENKMINTVFEDLFD
-550 ADGSELYIKNA
+550 ADGSELYIKKA
-561 TKYVVA
+561 SKYV
-567 NKPVNFY
+567 KPGLEVNYY
-574 TLVEAARRKNEV
+574 TLVEAAKRKNEI
-586 VIGYIIAAEQLDAQK
+586 VIGYVIAAEQKDAQK
-601 NYGIYINPEKSLS
+601 DYGIYINPAKSTVVSLGEK
-614 VTLTDQDGLIVIAE
+614 DGLIVIAE

>member
-1 MDNVGFFQKL
+1 MDEVGFLEKL

-31 IATAGMIALISLIVW
+31 SATAIMIAVISLIVW
-46 FTQSGPTSSFPELL
+46 ITQSGPTSSFTELL

-73 SGDTGSVFYVF
+73 SGDTGSAGYIF

-103 LTTGIEA
+103 LTTGIES

-123 EKDQTIILGWSEQI
+123 EKNQTIILGWSEQI

-146 ANSNRKH
+146 ANSNSKH
-153 ACIVIMGNQDKSEMD
+153 ACIVIMGNHDKSEMD
-168 DEIRERITDTKT
+168 DAIRERITDMKT

-208 IIPEDDTKVIKT
+208 IIPEDDTRVIKT
-220 ILAITNNPKRRSE
+220 ILAITNNPNKRSE

-244 QNIQIAQIA
+244 ENVQVAQIA
-253 GSNQAEIILSDM
+253 GNNQAEIILSDT

-290 DGDEIYFSDCPE
+290 GGDEIYFSDCPE
-302 AIGKTFSEA
+302 SIGKSFGEV

-331 NPPMKTVLQDGDQ
+331 NPPMDTVLQSGDQ

-350 DDDTIVI
+350 DDDTII
-357 RPDRTVTFDAGA
+357 AKPDQQYHIDPAA
-369 IVQSVSAE
+369 ILDTTKTE
-377 PDRPEK
+377 LDRPEK
-383 TLILGWNENAPLII
+383 TLILGWNDNAHLII
-397 HEIDNYVPGDS
+397 REIDNYVPQS
-408 LLTVVSDCIGK
+408 SILTVVSDCVEDEDFQAALSQVVNQKI
-419 EAFEAT
+419 E
-425 IGLLKNQKT
+425 LLK
-434 EMLQGDPKD
+434 GDPKD

-451 VRNYDH
+451 VKNYDH
-457 VILLCNTC
+457 VIILSNNSEL
-465 DDSSPQDVQESDA
+465 DVQESDA

-488 DISEKLGTRFSVV
+488 DISEKLNCRFSVV

-525 KLVSLMLTQIS
+525 KLISLMLTQVS
-536 ENKMLSTVFDDLFD
+536 ENKMINTVFEDLFD
-550 ADGSELYIKNA
+550 ADGSELYIKKA
-561 TKYVVA
+561 SKYV
-567 NKPVNFY
+567 KPGLEVNYY
-574 TLVEAARRKNEV
+574 TLVEAAKRKNEI
-586 VIGYIIAAEQLDAQK
+586 VIGYVIAAEQKDAQK
-601 NYGIYINPEKSLS
+601 DYGIYINPAKSTVVSLGEK
-614 VTLTDQDGLIVIAE
+614 DGLIVIAE

>member
-1 MDNVGFFQKL
+1 MDEVGLLEKL

-31 IATAGMIALISLIVW
+31 SATAIMIAVISLIVW
-46 FTQSGPTSSFPELL
+46 ITQSGPTSSFTELL

-73 SGDTGSVFYVF
+73 SGDTGSIGYIF
-84 LMFVTTLGGIF
+84 LMFITTLGGIF

-153 ACIVIMGNQDKSEMD
+153 ACIVIMGNHDKSEMD
-168 DEIRERITDTKT
+168 DAIRERITDMKT

-208 IIPEDDTKVIKT
+208 IIPEDDIRVIKT
-220 ILAITNNPKRRSE
+220 ILAITNNPNKRSE

-244 QNIQIAQIA
+244 ENIQVAQIA
-253 GSNQAEIILSDM
+253 GNNQAEIILSDT

-290 DGDEIYFSDCPE
+290 SGDEIYFSDCPE
-302 AIGKTFSEA
+302 VIGKTFGEV
-311 LFLFEKS
+311 LFMFEKS

-323 QSQGKTYL
+323 LSQEKTYL
-331 NPPMKTVLQDGDQ
+331 NPPMETILQLGDQ

-350 DDDTIVI
+350 DDDTIVVK
-357 RPDRTVTFDAGA
+357 PDQQHCVEEEA
-369 IVQSVSAE
+369 IIKASVAE
-377 PDRPEK
+377 ADRPEK
-383 TLILGWNENAPLII
+383 TLILGWNDNAHLII
-397 HEIDNYVPGDS
+397 QEIDNYVS
-408 LLTVVSDCIGK
+408 QVSILTVVSDCV
-419 EAFEAT
+419 EDEDFQMALSQVVNQT
-425 IGLLKNQKT
+425 IELLK
-434 EMLQGDPKD
+434 GDPKD
-443 RSILDELM
+443 RSILDDLM
-451 VRNYDH
+451 VKNYDH
-457 VILLCNTC
+457 VIILSNNSAL
-465 DDSSPQDVQESDA
+465 DVQESDA

-488 DISEKLGTRFSVV
+488 DISEKLNCRFSVV

-525 KLVSLMLTQIS
+525 KLISLMLTQVS
-536 ENKMLSTVFDDLFD
+536 ENKLINTVFEDLFD
-550 ADGSELYIKNA
+550 ADGSEIYIKNA
-561 TKYVVA
+561 PKYIKPGVA
-567 NKPVNFY
+567 VNYY
-574 TLVEAARRKNEV
+574 TLIEAAKRKNEIA
-586 VIGYIIAAEQLDAQK
+586 IGYVIAAEQKDAQK
-601 NYGIYINPEKSLS
+601 DYGIYINPDKATVVSLGEK
-614 VTLTDQDGLIVIAE
+614 DGLIVIAE

>member
-1 MDNVGFFQKL
+1 MDEVGFLEKL

-31 IATAGMIALISLIVW
+31 SATAIMIAVISLIVW
-46 FTQSGPTSSFPELL
+46 ITQSGPTSSFTELL

-73 SGDTGSVFYVF
+73 SGDTGSAGYIF

-103 LTTGIEA
+103 LTTGIES

-123 EKDQTIILGWSEQI
+123 EKNQTIILGWSEQI

-146 ANSNRKH
+146 ANSNSKH
-153 ACIVIMGNQDKSEMD
+153 ACIVIMGNHDKSEMD
-168 DEIRERITDTKT
+168 DAIRERITDMKT

-208 IIPEDDTKVIKT
+208 IIPEDDTRVIKT
-220 ILAITNNPKRRSE
+220 ILAITNNPNKRSE

-244 QNIQIAQIA
+244 ENVQVAQIA
-253 GSNQAEIILSDM
+253 GNNQAEIILSDT

-290 DGDEIYFSDCPE
+290 GGDEIYFSDCPE
-302 AIGKTFSEA
+302 SIGKSFGEV

-331 NPPMKTVLQDGDQ
+331 NPPMDTVLQSGDQ

-350 DDDTIVI
+350 DDDTII
-357 RPDRTVTFDAGA
+357 AKPDQQYHIDPAA
-369 IVQSVSAE
+369 ILDTTKTE
-377 PDRPEK
+377 LDRPEK
-383 TLILGWNENAPLII
+383 TLILGWNDNAHLII
-397 HEIDNYVPGDS
+397 QEIDNYVPQNS
-408 LLTVVSDCIGK
+408 ILTVVSDCVEDEDFQTALSQVINQQI
-419 EAFEAT
+419 E
-425 IGLLKNQKT
+425 LLK
-434 EMLQGDPKD
+434 GDPKD

-451 VRNYDH
+451 VKNYDH
-457 VILLCNTC
+457 VIILSNNSEL
-465 DDSSPQDVQESDA
+465 DVQESDA

-488 DISEKLGTRFSVV
+488 DISEKLNCRFSVV

-525 KLVSLMLTQIS
+525 KLISLMLTQVS
-536 ENKMLSTVFDDLFD
+536 ENKMINTVFEDLFD
-550 ADGSELYIKNA
+550 ADGSELYIKKA
-561 TKYVVA
+561 SKYV
-567 NKPVNFY
+567 KPGLEVNYY
-574 TLVEAARRKNEV
+574 TLVEAAKRKNEI
-586 VIGYIIAAEQLDAQK
+586 VIGYVIAAEQKDAQK
-601 NYGIYINPEKSLS
+601 DYGIYINPAKSTVVSLGEK
-614 VTLTDQDGLIVIAE
+614 DGLIVIAE